1 MTPPKIYYTTPHQN
15 FITCFAA
22 FLAKDPETLST
33 STIIFPSHRASLQF
47 KSALFKQF
55 PRGLVLPKLLSLNDT
70 PALLEYF
77 GICDMFSTKPIP
89 SAFKETILSLLIR
102 RWKYHLPSSHIDGYR
117 STLQTTLDE
126 LMRFAVDPE
135 ALPLSNENLR
145 FLATTL
151 EHYPKIIE
159 ELGFHDPLHHQER
172 LVTCLLRTLKENPP
186 TSPLWVAG
194 LSQFLPHTLHLMKG
208 ILQDPN
214 GYVSIPFVE
223 KDEDSAPLSSPHFH
237 VQKILKELSHPL
249 FPLSQEE
256 ASTTNITSIQ
266 TKSPLHQAQAIA
278 TLAQT
283 LKGRVAIA
291 LPSTDSQLYVE
302 GALQS
307 LGLSFNSSLP
317 TPFPHTELGEFLSL
331 ALNFLK
337 TKEIPEY
344 AALTKHPYIWN
355 SWDKEQRGAFYKFI
369 KNTTTTPQAS
379 LSVEHHDLSFDPSVL
394 DLLKSRPLD
403 AMETFTR
410 MHIKDNPI
418 LDIFWSHVKE
428 MLCHTKPYGY
438 QDWIETVHLVLRNMP
453 DSPSP
458 PSPSSSIHLMGLME
472 ARLCDFDHLIIADMN
487 EGVVPRSLSPSPWL
501 SSSVKKNMGL
511 LTEEEYLGLQEQDFL
526 LSLTC
531 APNITLF
538 YTESRGREI
547 FLPSP
552 FLSKVET
559 SKEEAVFSPI
569 VVEGVFDPHPFDKTT
584 PPRPKHKPTRL
595 SVTAIQSLMTNPYTF
610 YARYI
615 LNLRPRESLST
626 LSLSLVLGQALH
638 EALDIYSKEKYG
650 FVEGSDEILYQLFK
664 KSLEKVHISVTPLLD
679 IRLLNIA
686 RGLCTEKNPLT
697 LQSELEGELSIGE
710 ITIYARLDAL
720 IQDTGT
726 LLDYKTGS
734 VPTQSELTKG
744 TAPQLPLEGVIFQ
757 NANIQNLC
765 FVKLQ
770 GKKPYVEW
778 IPVKDPQKRIEESF
792 LGVQNILNTYIQDS
806 FEFISVPNTNAI
818 RRPYKHLERLSQ

>member
-1 MTPPKIYYTTPHQN
+1 MTPSKVYYTTPHHN

-22 FLAKDPETLST
+22 FLAKAPETLST

-47 KSALFKQF
+47 KSALFKHF
-55 PRGLVLPKLLSLNDT
+55 PRGLLLPKLLSLNDT
-70 PALLEYF
+70 PALLEHF
-77 GICDMFSTKPIP
+77 GICDMFFTKPIP
-89 SAFKETILSLLIR
+89 SALKETILSLLIR
-102 RWKYHLPSSHIDGYR
+102 RWKHHLPSSHIDGYR

-126 LMRFAVDPE
+126 LMRFGVDPE

-172 LVTCLLRTLKENPP
+172 LVTCLLRALKENPT

-208 ILQDPN
+208 ILQDRN
-214 GYVSIPFVE
+214 GYVAIPFVE
-223 KDEDSAPLSSPHFH
+223 KDQDSAPLSSPHFH
-237 VQKILKELSHPL
+237 VQKILRELSFPL
-249 FPLSQEE
+249 SPLSQEE
-256 ASTTNITSIQ
+256 ASTTNITSLQ

-291 LPSTDSQLYVE
+291 LPSTESQFYVE

-317 TPFPHTELGEFLSL
+317 TPFPHTEIGKFLSL
-331 ALNFLK
+331 TLSFLK

-379 LSVEHHDLSFDPSVL
+379 LSVDHHDLSFDPLVL
-394 DLLKSRPLD
+394 DLLKSSPLH

-410 MHIKDNPI
+410 MHIKDSTT

-428 MLCHTKPYGY
+428 TLSHTKPYGD
-438 QDWIETVHLVLRNMP
+438 QDWIETAHLVLRNMP

-501 SSSVKKNMGL
+501 SPSLKKSMGL

-538 YTESRGREI
+538 YTESRGRDAS
-547 FLPSP
+547 LPSP
-552 FLSKVET
+552 FLSKVEHL
-559 SKEEAVFSPI
+559 KREAAFSPI
-569 VVEGVFDPHPFDKTT
+569 VVDGVFHPQHPDKS
-584 PPRPKHKPTRL
+584 PPRSQHKPTRL
-595 SVTAIQSLMTNPYTF
+595 SVTAIQSLMTNPYGF

-626 LSLSLVLGQALH
+626 LSLPLVLGQALH

-650 FVEGSDEILYQLFK
+650 FVEGSHEILYQLFK
-664 KSLEKVHISVTPLLD
+664 KSVEKAHLSLTPLLD
-679 IRLLNIA
+679 IRLLSIA
-686 RGLCTEKNPLT
+686 KELCRERNPLT
-697 LQSELEGELSIGE
+697 LQSELEGELNIGE

-720 IQDTGT
+720 VQNTGT

-734 VPTQSELTKG
+734 VPTQTEITKG
-744 TAPQLPLEGVIFQ
+744 MAPQLPLEGVIFQ
-757 NANIQNLC
+757 NADIQNLC

-778 IPVKDPQKRIEESF
+778 IPVKDPQKRIEEAS
-792 LGVQNILNTYIQDS
+792 LGVHNILNTYIQDS
-806 FEFISVPNTNAI
+806 FEFISVPNNNSI